1 MRRICLL
8 GAECTGKTTLARALA
23 LHFNGRYVPEA
34 LRQFCDDHGRTPAQA
49 EQSTL
54 IDLQLAQED
63 QADQAEQRGGQPGQD
78 LLFCD
83 TAPLLT
89 AVYSQHY
96 FGDHS
101 LLERARSLHPRYS
114 LTLLLEPDLP
124 WVGDG
129 VQRDGPSAQARV
141 HALLLQALV
150 GVDNVVPVGG
160 TGPFRTQAAIGALER
175 WLAVTGEE
183 KPQNAIF

>member
-1 MRRICLL
+1 LRRICLL
-8 GAECTGKTTLARALA
+8 GAECTGKTTLARTLA

-34 LRQFCDDHGRTPAQA
+34 LRQFCDDHGRTPTQA

-54 IDLQLAQED
+54 INLQLAQED
-63 QADQAEQRGGQPGQD
+63 QAEQLGYQLGHD

-96 FGDHS
+96 FDDHS
-101 LLERARSLHPRYS
+101 LAERARSLHPRYS

-124 WVGDG
+124 WVVDG
-129 VQRDGPSAQARV
+129 LQRDGPSAQAQV
-141 HALLLQALV
+141 HALLRQALA
-150 GVDNVVPVGG
+150 GVDDVVPVGG
-160 TGPFRTQAAIGALER
+160 TGHFRTHAAISAMER
-175 WLAVTGEE
+175 WLAQVS
-183 KPQNAIF
+183 

>member
-1 MRRICLL
+1 LRRICII
-8 GAECTGKTTLARALA
+8 GAECTGKTTLAQALA
-23 LHFNGRYVPEA
+23 LHFNGRYVPEV
-34 LRQFCDDHGRTPAQA
+34 LRHFCASHGRTPTQA

-63 QADQAEQRGGQPGQD
+63 QAELLGCQPGQN

-101 LLERARSLHPRYS
+101 LLERARSLHRRYS
-114 LTLLLEPDLP
+114 LTLLLVPDLP
-124 WVGDG
+124 WLADG
-129 VQRDGPSAQARV
+129 LQRDGPGAQV
-141 HALLLQALV
+141 QVYALLLQALS
-150 GVDNVVPVGG
+150 GVDNVVSVGG
-160 TGPFRTQAAIGALER
+160 TGQLRIQTAIGAFER
-175 WLAVTGEE
+175 WLGQT
-183 KPQNAIF
+183 N